1 MNLIEAI
8 KQRHSVRSY
17 QSKPLPQDLIS
28 QLQEKIDELN
38 AVSGLNMQLVVNEK
52 RAFAG
57 INSYGAFHG
66 VENYLVVAGQKSDDL
81 DERAGYYGEMFV
93 LYAQILGLNTCWV
106 GLTYRKQKERYALAD
121 DEKIACV
128 ITVGYGVTQGH
139 GHKIKRVEQ
148 VSNVSDDSPAWFRQG
163 IEAALLAP
171 TAVNQQRFFFE
182 LIKAR
187 DGGMPKVKARRGFSL
202 VGYTQMDLGIARL
215 HFEIAAGR
223 EHFEWED

>member
-1 MNLIEAI
+1 MNLIDAI

-17 QSKPLPQDLIS
+17 QSKPLPQVVVR
-28 QLQEKIDELN
+28 QLQAKVDELN
-38 AVSGLNMQLVVNEK
+38 AVSGLNMQLVVDEK

-66 VENYLVVAGQKSDDL
+66 VENYLLIAGKKSDDL

-93 LYAQILGLNTCWV
+93 LFAQMLGLNTSWM
-106 GLTYRKQKERYALAD
+106 GLTYRKQKERYVLAD
-121 DEKIACV
+121 GEKIACV
-128 ITVGYGVTQGH
+128 IAVGYGVTQGH
-139 GHKIKRVEQ
+139 SHKIKRVEQ
-148 VSNVSDDSPAWFRQG
+148 VSNVSDDSPAWFRRG
-163 IEAALLAP
+163 VEAALLAP
-171 TAVNQQRFFFE
+171 TAVNQQRFYFE
-182 LIKAR
+182 LVEAR
-187 DGGMPKVKARRGFSL
+187 DGGVPKVKTRRGFSL